1 MILTQK
7 KALKL
12 AKKDCSLPVLA
23 HYRDGN
29 HYETIFE
36 DGTKVSQTIFSW
48 SRRLTFDFPTNMDLK
63 ISDQCPVG
71 CKYCHESS
79 TPNGKFGNIM
89 DLPFVDT
96 LVPGTECAIGGGSA
110 LNHPDLVPFLRKL
123 KKQGVLANLTVNQKE
138 LQIPNLA
145 QKMKVILKEGLVHGV
160 GVSLTDNKTFYKT
173 VDEIYGDYPNL
184 VVHTIAGILNKDDMP
199 CIKGRKTLILGYKDL
214 KGRRA
219 GEFYESDK
227 AEIEKNITA
236 LKLNLPYVRR
246 ITKLISFDC
255 LAIKQLDP
263 KKRLWVSDKDWDTLF
278 QGDDYADKTKTG
290 KLQNRTMYVDAV
302 TMTVARSSTQP
313 LNERLSFTDEDIK
326 ALFKKSCSNYKPV
339 TKKNFIK

>member
-1 MILTQK
+1 MIFTK
-7 KALKL
+7 KGAIRS
-12 AKKDCSLPVLA
+12 AKKDCDLPILNC
-23 HYRDGN
+23 YKNGN
-29 HYETIFE
+29 HYTTIFS
-36 DGTKVSQTIFSW
+36 DGTKVCETIGFAKNQTFK
-48 SRRLTFDFPTNMDLK
+48 FPENMDLK

-145 QKMKVILKEGLVHGV
+145 QKMKVILKEDLVHGV
-160 GVSLTDNKTFYKT
+160 GVSLTENKTFNKT
-173 VDEIYGDYPNL
+173 VDEIFGDYPNL
-184 VVHTIAGILNKDDMP
+184 VVHTIAGILSKDDMP

-263 KKRLWVSDKDWDTLF
+263 KKRLWVSDKDWNTLF
-278 QGDDYADKTKTG
+278 QGDDYADKTRIG

-339 TKKNFIK
+339 TK

>member
-160 GVSLTDNKTFYKT
+160 GVSLTDNKTFNKT
-173 VDEIYGDYPNL
+173 VDEIFGDYPNL

>member
-48 SRRLTFDFPTNMDLK
+48 SKRLTFDFPTNMDLK

-145 QKMKVILKEGLVHGV
+145 QKMKVILKEDLVHGV
-160 GVSLTDNKTFYKT
+160 GVSLTDNKTFNKT
-173 VDEIYGDYPNL
+173 VDEIFGDYPNL

-263 KKRLWVSDKDWDTLF
+263 KKRLWVSDKDWNTLF

-339 TKKNFIK
+339 TK

>member
-1 MILTQK
+1 MILTRK

-48 SRRLTFDFPTNMDLK
+48 SKRLTFDFPTNMDLK

-123 KKQGVLANLTVNQKE
+123 KNQGVLANLTVNQKE

-145 QKMKVILKEGLVHGV
+145 QKMKVILKEDLVHGV
-160 GVSLTDNKTFYKT
+160 GVSLTDNKTFNKT
-173 VDEIYGDYPNL
+173 VDEIFGDYPNL
-184 VVHTIAGILNKDDMP
+184 VVHTIAGILSKDDMP

-263 KKRLWVSDKDWDTLF
+263 KKRLWVSDKDWNTLF

-339 TKKNFIK
+339 TK

>member
-160 GVSLTDNKTFYKT
+160 GVSLTDNKTFNKT
-173 VDEIYGDYPNL
+173 VDEIFGDYPNL

-263 KKRLWVSDKDWDTLF
+263 KKRLWVSDKDWNTLF
-278 QGDDYADKTKTG
+278 QGEDYADKTKTG

-339 TKKNFIK
+339 TK

>member
-48 SRRLTFDFPTNMDLK
+48 SKRLTFDFPTNMDLK

-145 QKMKVILKEGLVHGV
+145 QKMKVILKEDLVHGV
-160 GVSLTDNKTFYKT
+160 GVSLTDNKTFNKT
-173 VDEIYGDYPNL
+173 VDEIFGDYPNL

-263 KKRLWVSDKDWDTLF
+263 RKRLWVSDKDWNTLF
-278 QGDDYADKTKTG
+278 QGDDYDETAC
-290 KLQNRTMYVDAV
+290 RTLYVDAV
-302 TMTVARSSTQP
+302 TRTVARASTHP
-313 LNERLSFTDEDIK
+313 LNDRPKFTDESISE
-326 ALFKKSCSNYKPV
+326 LFKMS
-339 TKKNFIK
+339 KKCLKMSKHK